1 MKKLVQIP
9 AKWFG
14 YRFAPDNHVVPVL
27 RLEQFHRLAGPGYF
41 YINPLHETTLP
52 AISLGVRMGEFQFNE
67 VISSDGIPF
76 RIAVTVLFSF
86 NPAHAVPAAR
96 PQIVRAAPE
105 VLVSAVQNHTE
116 HDLRR
121 QVARYEADVLYRGN
135 TLANLEK
142 ELVRLLHSRLNMM
155 GITPLD
161 NGVFIKETLA
171 PAKFRESRLLARQYQ
186 DTLRALGGQE
196 IALIEQAIRAGLVAG
211 LEKHQGQITLF
222 SGLDGNTQPSPTD
235 IARDTAAHS
244 PASTTHTYRPNGVT
258 NSNSPQLEISG

>member
-1 MKKLVQIP
+1 
-9 AKWFG
+9 
-14 YRFAPDNHVVPVL
+14 
-27 RLEQFHRLAGPGYF
+27 
-41 YINPLHETTLP
+41 
-52 AISLGVRMGEFQFNE
+52 
-67 VISSDGIPF
+67 
-76 RIAVTVLFSF
+76 
-86 NPAHAVPAAR
+86 
-96 PQIVRAAPE
+96 
-105 VLVSAVQNHTE
+105 VSAVQNHTE